1 MMLFKEN
8 ESPKIDKSSKNS
20 FKYDALREKASSKT
34 DDGSSKK
41 VDFWRQIL
49 IQSIY
54 IDLRKKMEQRSSNKD
69 RRKKIYFNLDLQ
81 KKIN

>member
-1 MMLFKEN
+1 MLFKEN

-41 VDFWRQIL
+41 VDF
-49 IQSIY
+49 
-54 IDLRKKMEQRSSNKD
+54 
-69 RRKKIYFNLDLQ
+69 
-81 KKIN
+81 